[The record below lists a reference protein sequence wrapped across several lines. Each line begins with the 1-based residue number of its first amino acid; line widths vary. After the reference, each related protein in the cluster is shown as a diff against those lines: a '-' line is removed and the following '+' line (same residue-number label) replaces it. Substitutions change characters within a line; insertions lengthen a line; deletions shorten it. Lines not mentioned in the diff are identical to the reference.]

1 VSDEKTLAKKLETLE
16 LGQRCKQSIATLKA
30 HRRSAD
36 KEHAERAKKIQA
48 VEDAIS
54 GHFQRGDL
62 ELPGFDSLSFPPE
75 TLALVYNPLG
85 GH

>member
-1 VSDEKTLAKKLETLE
+1 VEKNQIEKELEALK

-36 KEHAERAKKIQA
+36 KEHAERCKRIQA

-54 GHFQRGDL
+54 GHFQRGDMD
-62 ELPGFDSLSFPPE
+62 LPGFDGMSFPPE
-75 TLALVYNPLG
+75 TLALVLNPLQG
-85 GH
+85 L